1 MQRGKTYKQRPT
13 SVRTT
18 RKAQTQTGGA
28 TLPRV
33 VEDPDGLFRG
43 FQDHLK
49 SSHRALEQELRP
61 WLELCF
67 RSDNAIAPLGN
78 DEKHSTILKAYYVGL
93 ANIYKIFDVAIEFL
107 RVTFNAVDTP
117 IWKLFDTLEAKNAS
131 AKSFITA
138 LSKFLLFTS
147 TDEQK
152 QYTEKAKALADTL
165 KTKPKTDPAYEDLSA
180 EVIRN
185 PVDAFVDNKS
195 KVEKLIDKG
204 LPYLLMYPDRLTNI
218 FINVVAEMFVMF
230 KRDAKTSQ
238 PGKSLLDELSP
249 LFPGGKQTSKRA
261 FAVEFYARKYE
272 KRVGGKINNEDL
284 NGCNGFFL
292 DEDPTEFTNI
302 IQNKFWDQLLD
313 YSTQLYN
320 IQNIPTVDFH
330 SAKTTWA
337 NISAYVLRWYMDYDG
352 PVENYLSSLFTFIK
366 THYDKQQT
374 KVTIADNES
383 RRVTMPPEHPVIGG
397 KPVDKSAFTIPVYG
411 ITLDEV
417 IAIMDTTTLEFV
429 LNLARTLLYV
439 EAATEEPP
447 TTQGTAGSTA
457 KTSLPRTPESLPVR
471 LPLAGAPP
479 V

>member
-13 SVRTT
+13 TVRKT
-18 RKAQTQTGGA
+18 RKAQSQTGGA

-33 VEDPDGLFRG
+33 VEDPDGLYRG

-49 SSHRALEQELRP
+49 SRHRALEQELRP

-107 RVTFNAVDTP
+107 RVKFNAVDTP
-117 IWKLFDTLEAKNAS
+117 IWKLLDTLEAKNAS

-138 LSKFLLFTS
+138 ISKFLLFTS

-152 QYTEKAKALADTL
+152 EYTKKAKALANTL
-165 KTKPKTDPAYEDLSA
+165 KTIQNTDPTYEDLSA

-185 PVDAFVDNKS
+185 PVDAFIDNKS

-230 KRDAKTSQ
+230 KRDAKPT
-238 PGKSLLDELSP
+238 LLDELSP
-249 LFPGGKQTSKRA
+249 LFKDQRASGKRT

-330 SAKTTWA
+330 SEKTTWA

-352 PVENYLSSLFTFIK
+352 SVENYLESLFTFIK

-374 KVTIADNES
+374 KVAIADNES

-397 KPVDKSAFTIPVYG
+397 KPVEKSAFTIPVYG
-411 ITLDEV
+411 ITLEEV

-439 EAATEEPP
+439 EAATGEPP
-447 TTQGTAGSTA
+447 TTQGTAGSTM
-457 KTSLPRTPESLPVR
+457 KTSLPRTPESPPVR
-471 LPLAGAPP
+471 PSPDGAPP